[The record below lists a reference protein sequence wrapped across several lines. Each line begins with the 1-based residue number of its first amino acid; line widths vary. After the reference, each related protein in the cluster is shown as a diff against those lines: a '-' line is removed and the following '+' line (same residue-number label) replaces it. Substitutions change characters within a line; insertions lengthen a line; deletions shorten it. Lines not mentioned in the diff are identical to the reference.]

1 MAAAVGDLFVIHDTG
16 AHSHSMGFQYNGKLR
31 APELLLR
38 SSGPGAGSVQ
48 LIRAR
53 ESLSYLFGNTVLPL
67 DLLQALPAAAASA
80 YPYGR
85 QEAGGRRQW
94 QWQQCCQLCCCCCRQ
109 QLHWQCPGCQLC
121 RGCCCSWGRCE
132 EGRGRRCC
140 QGDCSAGCG
149 CCGAAGGEEGVGEM
163 RV

>member
-85 QEAGGRRQW
+85 QEAGG
-94 QWQQCCQLCCCCCRQ
+94 
-109 QLHWQCPGCQLC
+109 
-121 RGCCCSWGRCE
+121 
-132 EGRGRRCC
+132 
-140 QGDCSAGCG
+140 SASASGSSAAISAASAAAGSSCTG
-149 CCGAAGGEEGVGEM
+149 SAQAASSAEAAAAAGGAVRRAGGGAAARGAALLAVAAVALLAVRKAWG
-163 RV
+163 R

>member
-1 MAAAVGDLFVIHDTG
+1 VAAAVGDLFVIHDTG

-67 DLLQALPAAAASA
+67 DLLQALPAAAATA

-85 QEAGGRRQW
+85 QEAGGS
-94 QWQQCCQLCCCCCRQ
+94 
-109 QLHWQCPGCQLC
+109 G
-121 RGCCCSWGRCE
+121 
-132 EGRGRRCC
+132 
-140 QGDCSAGCG
+140 SASGSSAASSAAAAAGSSCTG
-149 CCGAAGGEEGVGEM
+149 SAQAASSAEAAAAAGGAVRRAGGGAAARGAALLAVAAVALLAVRKAWG
-163 RV
+163 R

>member
-67 DLLQALPAAAASA
+67 DLLQALPAAAATA

-85 QEAGGRRQW
+85 QEAGGS
-94 QWQQCCQLCCCCCRQ
+94 
-109 QLHWQCPGCQLC
+109 G
-121 RGCCCSWGRCE
+121 
-132 EGRGRRCC
+132 
-140 QGDCSAGCG
+140 SASGSSAASSAAAAAGSSCTG
-149 CCGAAGGEEGVGEM
+149 SAQAASSAEAAAAAGGAVRRAGGGAAARGAALLAVAAVALLAVRKAWG
-163 RV
+163 R